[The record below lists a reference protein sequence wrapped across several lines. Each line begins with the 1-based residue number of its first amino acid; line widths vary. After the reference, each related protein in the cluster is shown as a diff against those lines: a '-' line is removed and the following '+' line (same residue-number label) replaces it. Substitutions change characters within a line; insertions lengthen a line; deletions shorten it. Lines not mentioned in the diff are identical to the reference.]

1 MGLALHSSE
10 LPSLNSVTQAPHSS
24 LSFLVED
31 LQARRHDSLSG
42 GKSGEDLEAWVNA
55 LQRQGRP
62 LVASTQGRADLEA
75 WLALV
80 EG

>member
-1 MGLALHSSE
+1 MGLAFHSSE
-10 LPSLNSVTQAPHSS
+10 LPYLNSIIQAPQSS

-31 LQARRHDSLSG
+31 LDARRHESLGG
-42 GKSGEDLEAWVNA
+42 GKSGADIEAWINA
-55 LQRQGRP
+55 LQRQDRP
-62 LVASTQGRADLEA
+62 LVASTQGRANLEA